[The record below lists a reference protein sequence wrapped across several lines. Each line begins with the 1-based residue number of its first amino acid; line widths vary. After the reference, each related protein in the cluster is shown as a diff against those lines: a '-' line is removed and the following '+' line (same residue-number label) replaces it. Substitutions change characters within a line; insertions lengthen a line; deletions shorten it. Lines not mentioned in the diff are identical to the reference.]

1 MLGKMIKNV
10 RKKQG
15 MKLNQL
21 AELTGIDIGHLSH
34 IEKAERFPS
43 YKALKLICEALD
55 VPVSQFLNYT
65 GKTLSEEQ
73 EEYGYIEYIPYG
85 LIPVVDIKKYVEAPK
100 NTDKNV
106 MAVVVK
112 DNSMEDKIQKGSTI
126 FVEFYTPVDV
136 KDVGVFSLNG
146 DILIREFRLKG
157 DKIVLKSYNKEYK
170 DIVVTDND
178 DFKIMGRMLK
188 QK

>member
-1 MLGKMIKNV
+1 MIGKMIRNV
-10 RKKQG
+10 RLKQG
-15 MKLNQL
+15 MKLNRL
-21 AELTGIDIGHLSH
+21 ALLTGIDIGHLSH

-73 EEYGYIEYIPYG
+73 DRYGYIQYIPYG
-85 LIPVVDIKKYVEAPK
+85 LIPVVDIQDYVPAPK

-112 DNSMEDKIQKGSTI
+112 DNSMEEKISKGSKI
-126 FVEFYTPVDV
+126 FIEFYTPVNN
-136 KDVGVFSLNG
+136 KDVGLFSVNG
-146 DILIREFRLKG
+146 KLLIREFRFKG
-157 DKIVLKSYNKEYK
+157 DKIVLKAYNKEV
-170 DIVVTDND
+170 DDLTITAND
-178 DFKIMGRMLK
+178 DFKIIGRMIK